1 MMRKSILLV
10 AAGVALA
17 LTACESTSTVTVVE
31 EQQFSEARV
40 LQVETYAKID
50 SVQARLHV
58 FSRVEWSKDYSP
70 TQVESLENDLTML
83 HGRAAFDLLKE
94 YNADELVAPTWNV
107 YTIVDKNDPHYG
119 WWRVEVRG
127 FLARFE
133 DWNGEKGV
141 LETNKK
147 WE

>member
-1 MMRKSILLV
+1 MAV
-10 AAGVALA
+10 VVLA
-17 LTACESTSTVTVVE
+17 LMTACESTSTVTVVE

-58 FSRVEWSKDYSP
+58 FTRVEWSKDYSP
-70 TQVESLENDLTML
+70 IQVKSLDNDLTML

-107 YTIVDKNDPHYG
+107 YTIVDKKDPHYG

-147 WE
+147 LE

>member
-1 MMRKSILLV
+1 MRKSTLLLMAV
-10 AAGVALA
+10 VVLA
-17 LTACESTSTVTVVE
+17 LMTACESTSTVTVVE

-40 LQVETYAKID
+40 LQVDTHAKID
-50 SVQARLHV
+50 SVQAKLRV
-58 FSRVEWSKDYSP
+58 YMRVEWSKDYTSA
-70 TQVESLENDLTML
+70 QVESLENDLTML

-94 YNADELVAPTWNV
+94 YGADELVAPTWNV

-147 WE
+147 LE